1 MSFDRTARQL
11 TLAAG
16 ISLGSENITAGTL
29 TGKFEDMTDGQIVI
43 VSNRHVLE
51 GKVGKT
57 AVLQPGPYDGG
68 RKPGDQVGIVKR
80 LVEWEKTEKMPWW
93 KRIICILFGWFLE
106 EWCIGTKLP
115 NHLDAGV
122 STFQPTD
129 TERILESG
137 VYMEDG
143 SIMKIRNTHSGDNIR
158 GKKVWKA
165 GRTTGITTGVV
176 VDDSATVKVWYGDA
190 WRLFDDVVIVE
201 GLSRGG
207 DSGSPVFLMNGD
219 APSENDAICGI
230 LFAGSDVSYVFC
242 KYRYLVDELQV
253 RWVP

>member
-1 MSFDRTARQL
+1 
-11 TLAAG
+11 LAAG
-16 ISLGSENITAGTL
+16 ISVGSENITAGTI
-29 TGKFEDMTDGQIVI
+29 TGKFLDLTDGSMVI

-51 GKVGKT
+51 GEPGKT

-68 RKPGDQVGIVKR
+68 RKPQDQVGVVKR
-80 LVEWEKTEKMPWW
+80 LVQWDMRGKLPWW
-93 KRIICILFGWFLE
+93 KQFICMLLGWLLE
-106 EWCIGTKLP
+106 EWCTASKLP

-190 WRLFDDVVIVE
+190 WRLYDDVVIVE

-207 DSGSPVFLMNGD
+207 DSGSPVFLASGD
-219 APSENDAICGI
+219 NPSENDAICGI
-230 LFAGSDVSYVFC
+230 LFAGSDVTWVHC
-242 KYRYLVDELQV
+242 KYKYLEDTLQV
-253 RWVP
+253 RWQP